1 MTGGNEMQNNSEKF
15 SVDEGMHIA
24 NSPAGQ
30 ALFAFLQQSDPNA
43 LNRAMEQAAA
53 GNYERVQEI
62 LSVLAKDENVKQ
74 LLSQLGG
81 QIHG

>member
-1 MTGGNEMQNNSEKF
+1 MQNNSEKF
-15 SVDEGMHIA
+15 PLEEGMNIA

-30 ALFAFLQQSDPNA
+30 ALFAFLQQSDPNT
-43 LNRAMEQAAA
+43 LNKAMEQAAA

-62 LSVLAKDENVKQ
+62 LSVLTKDEHVKQ

-81 QIHG
+81 QIYG